1 MQLAGIAWHG
11 YGDTIKNIFFWK
23 IFVDSWKKIYSKN
36 GHERR
41 KGARIRIGL
50 VTDLAF
56 TGMKSYRKYCMGEV
70 KKENLVSKWGHY
82 ELCERGKWEI

>member
-1 MQLAGIAWHG
+1 MHVGDVGIVAKTQKI
-11 YGDTIKNIFFWK
+11 YGDTIKTIMMFWK
-23 IFVDSWKKIYSKN
+23 ICADSSKKIDSKN

-41 KGARIRIGL
+41 EGARIRIGL

-70 KKENLVSKWGHY
+70 
-82 ELCERGKWEI
+82 